1 MRKLLLALIALLALV
16 SCRTVRESGTT
27 ARVIEHRDTI
37 QQHFFVHRTDTVLIH
52 KTDSGTSR
60 REKTQIV
67 IYAAD
72 KESHREAQRD
82 TVLLVKSNT
91 STMPGKSAD
100 VQTLIFLAIIL
111 LLLIRRK

>member
-1 MRKLLLALIALLALV
+1 MRKFYLLFIVLLALV
-16 SCRTVRESGTT
+16 SCRTVRESATT
-27 ARVIEHRDTI
+27 AHVIEHRDTI
-37 QQHFFVHRTDTVLIH
+37 QQHFFVHRVDTVQII
-52 KTDSGTSR
+52 KTDSGMNR

-72 KESHREAQRD
+72 KECHREAQRD

-100 VQTLIFLAIIL
+100 VQTLIFLAVIL